1 MSGAAAWHAEMPDG
15 HTLRNNTVNNSV
27 IPQTPPLIPTTLHI
41 LPRPIAFCLLLTV
54 ATVAVYF
61 PALHNGFVN
70 YDDPRY
76 ILHNPHLQSGVNW
89 QTIHWSATAFY
100 ESNWHP
106 LTWISHALDIS
117 LFHLNPAGH
126 HAVNILLHTLN
137 ALLLFFVLRDSTK
150 RDWESFFVSAL
161 FAVHPVNVE
170 SVAWASERKNVLS
183 MFFLLLAL
191 YAYGKYAQQRSIFRY
206 SGVAIAYAMG
216 LAAKPQIITLP
227 FLLLLW
233 DFWPL
238 ERWNPLARST
248 ENSDSRSSLGFWR
261 LCIEKVP
268 LLALSAASAVITMKA
283 QIAGGAVQTANA
295 AGRTVAAYS
304 FSVRLENAVV
314 AYARYAEMML
324 WPAGLAPMYPH
335 PGNGITAVSVA
346 FSGIL
351 LAVITAIVLLAWRHR
366 YLPTGWL
373 WFLGS
378 LVPMIGM
385 VQVGSQAMADRY
397 AYLPY
402 LGLFY
407 MVVWGISDAVSAG
420 FANKKVVVAGAAL
433 ILAVFAVL
441 AERQVGIWK
450 NSEILWNHTL
460 RVTEGNFVAHDS
472 LAEVLVDQDRFPE
485 ACSQFQSSVQILPQD
500 MPAQEGLAV
509 CAQVR
514 GDANEAIVRYKNVLR
529 LAAEPS
535 IRATAFANLGSVY
548 RELHD
553 YTSSRENY
561 ESALKL
567 NPDLPIA
574 LVGTGLLAQK
584 GWDYSRAAEQYAHAM
599 RVAPTSVGYLL
610 LAKAL
615 EQGGRSSEA
624 KDALEKAQSLSRT
637 LASDQK
643 IADALLAQ

>member
-1 MSGAAAWHAEMPDG
+1 M
-15 HTLRNNTVNNSV
+15 
-27 IPQTPPLIPTTLHI
+27 IPQTPPLIPTTLHT
-41 LPRPIAFCLLLTV
+41 LQRTIAFCLLLTV

-89 QTIHWSATAFY
+89 QTIRWSVTAFY

-117 LFHLNPAGH
+117 LFRLNPAGH

-137 ALLLFFVLRDSTK
+137 ALLLFFALRDATK

-206 SGVAIAYAMG
+206 SGVAIAYALG

-238 ERWNPLARST
+238 ERWNPLTRSA
-248 ENSDSRSSLGFWR
+248 ENSDSGNRLALWR
-261 LCIEKVP
+261 LCIEKLP

-295 AGRTVAAYS
+295 AGHTVAAYP
-304 FSVRLENAVV
+304 FSVRTENAVV
-314 AYARYAEMML
+314 AYARYAKMML
-324 WPAGLAPMYPH
+324 WPVGLAPMYPH
-335 PGNGITAVSVA
+335 PGNGITAVSVT

-351 LAVITAIVLLAWRHR
+351 LAVITAIVLLAWRRR
-366 YLPTGWL
+366 YLPMGWL

-378 LVPMIGM
+378 LVPMVGM

-402 LGLFY
+402 LGLFC

-420 FANKKVVVAGAAL
+420 FANKKVVVAGVAL

-460 RVTEGNFVAHDS
+460 RVTDGNFVAHDS
-472 LAEVLVDQDRFPE
+472 LAEVLLDQDRFPE
-485 ACSQFQSSVQILPQD
+485 ACSQFQSSVEILPND
-500 MPAQEGLAV
+500 MPAQEGLAA

-514 GDANEAIVRYKNVLR
+514 GDAKEAIVRYKNVLR
-529 LAAEPS
+529 FAAEPS
-535 IRATAFANLGSVY
+535 IRATTFANLGSVY

-553 YTSSRENY
+553 YPSSRENY
-561 ESALKL
+561 ESALEL
-567 NPDLPIA
+567 DPDLPIA

-624 KDALEKAQSLSRT
+624 KDALEKARSLSRT
-637 LASDQK
+637 LLSDQK

>member
-1 MSGAAAWHAEMPDG
+1 MDVPYTMIQRVGSVTSQTKSQPSDFSFAALRR
-15 HTLRNNTVNNSV
+15 TLFCAL
-27 IPQTPPLIPTTLHI
+27 LIL
-41 LPRPIAFCLLLTV
+41 

-61 PALHNGFVN
+61 PTLRNGFVN
-70 YDDPRY
+70 YDDPGY
-76 ILHNPHLQSGVNW
+76 IGHNPHLQSGLTW
-89 QTIHWSATAFY
+89 QTSRWAATAYY

-117 LFHLNPAGH
+117 VFHLNPAGH
-126 HAVNILLHTLN
+126 HAVSFLMHALN
-137 ALLLFFVLRDSTK
+137 ALLLFFVLQDATR
-150 RDWESFFVSAL
+150 RDWESFFVAAL

-183 MFFLLLAL
+183 VFFLLLAL
-191 YAYGKYAQQRSIFRY
+191 LAYGRYAERPSISRY
-206 SGVAIAYAMG
+206 LIVAITYTFG

-238 ERWNPLARST
+238 DRWNPFGSSSENTGST
-248 ENSDSRSSLGFWR
+248 TKQTFRQ

-268 LLALSAASAVITMKA
+268 LLALSAASALITMRA

-304 FSVRLENAVV
+304 LSMRLENAIV
-314 AYARYAEMML
+314 AYARYIEMMV
-324 WPAGLAPMYPH
+324 WPVGLAPMYPH
-335 PGNGITAVSVA
+335 PGNRISAVSVA

-351 LAVITAIVLLAWRHR
+351 LVVITAIVLVAWRRR
-366 YLPTGWL
+366 YLPMGWL

-378 LVPMIGM
+378 LVPMIGI

-397 AYLPY
+397 AYLPCI
-402 LGLFY
+402 GLFW
-407 MVVWGISDAVSAG
+407 MVVWAISEVVNDRPES
-420 FANKKVVVAGAAL
+420 KKLVTGGAVVVL
-433 ILAVFAVL
+433 VILGVL
-441 AERQVGIWK
+441 AQRQVGFWK
-450 NSEILWNHTL
+450 NSETLWKHTL
-460 RVTEGNFVAHDS
+460 QVTAGNFVAHDS
-472 LAEVLVDQDRFPE
+472 LAEVMLEQNRFPE
-485 ACSQFQSSVQILPQD
+485 ACSQFQSSVNIFPDD

-509 CAQVR
+509 CAQA
-514 GDANEAIVRYKNVLR
+514 GGGAEEAIVRYKNVLR

-535 IRATAFANLGSVY
+535 IRATAFANLGSIY

-553 YTSSRENY
+553 YGTSAENY

-567 NPDLPIA
+567 DPDLPIA

-584 GWDYSRAAEQYAHAM
+584 RWDYSNAVTQYAHAM

-615 EQGGRSSEA
+615 EQGGRSPEA
-624 KDALEKAQSLSRT
+624 KDAFEKAQRLSRN
-637 LASDQK
+637 LENDQK
-643 IADALLAQ
+643 IADALRAQ

>member
-1 MSGAAAWHAEMPDG
+1 MPDG
-15 HTLRNNTVNNSV
+15 RTLRNNTTNNSV
-27 IPQTPPLIPTTLHI
+27 SPQTPPLIPTTL
-41 LPRPIAFCLLLTV
+41 RPVQRTIVFCLLLTI
-54 ATVAVYF
+54 ATIAVYF
-61 PALHNGFVN
+61 PALHNSFVN

-76 ILHNPHLQSGVNW
+76 ILHNPHLQSGLDW

-126 HAVNILLHTLN
+126 HAVNILLHALN
-137 ALLLFFVLRDSTK
+137 ALLLFFVLRDATK
-150 RDWESFFVSAL
+150 REWESFFVAAL

-183 MFFLLLAL
+183 MLFLLLAL
-191 YAYGKYAQQRSIFRY
+191 YAYGKYAQQRSVFRY
-206 SGVAIAYAMG
+206 GAVAIAYAMG

-238 ERWNPLARST
+238 QRWNPPARSAESSQSKT
-248 ENSDSRSSLGFWR
+248 GVRSWQ

-268 LLALSAASAVITMKA
+268 LLAMSAASAVITMKA

-314 AYARYAEMML
+314 AYARYIEMML

-335 PGNGITAVSVA
+335 PGNGINAVSVT

-351 LAVITAIVLLAWRHR
+351 LAVITAVVLVARRHR
-366 YLPTGWL
+366 YLPVGWL

-378 LVPMIGM
+378 LVPMIGI

-402 LGLFY
+402 IGLFC
-407 MVVWGISDAVSAG
+407 MVVWGISEAASAN
-420 FANKKVVVAGAAL
+420 FESTKVVVAGSVL
-433 ILAVFAVL
+433 ILAVFGVL
-441 AERQVGIWK
+441 AERQVRIWK
-450 NSEILWNHTL
+450 NSESLWNHTL
-460 RVTEGNFVAHDS
+460 QVTEGNFVAHDS
-472 LAEVLVDQDRFPE
+472 LAEVLLDQDRFPE
-485 ACSQFQSSVQILPQD
+485 ACTQFQSSVKIFADD

-509 CAQVR
+509 CAQAR
-514 GDANEAIVRYKNVLR
+514 GDAKEAIVRYNNVLR

-535 IRATAFANLGSVY
+535 IRATAFANLGSIY

-553 YTSSRENY
+553 YTSSRDNY
-561 ESALKL
+561 VSALKL

-615 EQGGRSSEA
+615 EQGDHPTEA
-624 KDALEKAQSLSRT
+624 KYAIEKAQRISRN
-637 LASDQK
+637 LESDKK
-643 IADALLAQ
+643 IADTLLAQ